1 MNRLALVLISFSL
14 SALSASLA
22 RAEVWDEPLAHIL
35 AVGPEGS
42 GNVEAAQACET
53 LASQGSLALIP
64 SLEAMAGANP
74 LARNWLR
81 SVVETLV
88 AEAADSH
95 GSLPTEHMKTFI
107 LDRQQ
112 DPLARHLAY
121 DLYSRLLPD
130 DASTLVAGMIDDP
143 SPPLR
148 REAVAQQI
156 KEGNR
161 LFGANNK
168 DASSTVFQSALD
180 AARDVDQID
189 EIAKTL
195 RKGLGQTVD
204 LQRQF
209 GFLSHWQVIGPFDN
223 TDRAGFAKVFPPEET
238 IDLSASYPG
247 KENKM
252 VAWSPYTTSDDYG
265 MVNLNQPY
273 SPLKQVVG
281 YAYTEYEAP
290 AARRA
295 ELRLGCKNAWKIWLN
310 GTYLFGRDEYHRGIR
325 IDQYVLPIDLK
336 KGRNTILVKLC
347 QNEQEQDWTVEW
359 QFQLRI
365 CDESGSAL
373 LATNR
378 PPTPVAAPAPRRPSA
393 TAN

>member
-1 MNRLALVLISFSL
+1 MQRLALVLISL
-14 SALSASLA
+14 SISASLA
-22 RAEVWDEPLAHIL
+22 RSEVWDAPLSHIL
-35 AVGPEGS
+35 TVGPEGS
-42 GNVEAAQACET
+42 GNVEAAKACET
-53 LASQGSLALIP
+53 LTSQGSLALIP

-81 SVVETLV
+81 SVVEAIV
-88 AEAADSH
+88 AEAVDAP
-95 GSLPTEHMKTFI
+95 GSLPTENMKTFI
-107 LDRQQ
+107 LDRKQ
-112 DPLARHLAY
+112 DPLARHLAF
-121 DLYSRLLPD
+121 DLYSRLVPD
-130 DASTLVAGMIDDP
+130 DAPTLVAGMIDDP

-148 REAVAQQI
+148 REAVALQI

-161 LFGANNK
+161 LFEAK
-168 DASSTVFQSALD
+168 DNEASATIFTSALD

-223 TDRAGFAKVFPPEET
+223 TDRAGFAKVFPPEEI
-238 IDLSASYPG
+238 IDLAVSYPG
-247 KENKM
+247 KENKT
-252 VAWSPYTTSDDYG
+252 VSWSPCATSDDYG
-265 MVNLNQPY
+265 MVNLNTPY
-273 SPLKQVVG
+273 TPLKQVVG

-336 KGRNTILVKLC
+336 EGRNTILVKVC

-359 QFQLRI
+359 EFQLRI
-365 CDESGSAL
+365 CDESGNAL

-393 TAN
+393 PAN